1 MNAARSAARRNW
13 PRGLYEIRAGYY
25 LWRHP
30 DGRNFTL
37 GAMPLPH
44 AIHQAMQANA
54 HVLATKPSLL
64 DRLMGGTNTVAQLL
78 EKMPHAEN
86 KNTAK
91 SLRSLDKKITAAFG
105 ETACIAITTADCAT
119 VIEREAA
126 EVGARSGQAL
136 RSRLSVVF
144 KRAMGL
150 GWVESNP
157 AEATTNPRVQVVRGR
172 LTLDTYRLI
181 YEAAPQVNEWLQ
193 HAMRLA
199 IITGQDRKTIAGMTR
214 SMVSTIEGER
224 VLIVQR
230 SKTQATNKPVAIPL
244 RLRLDALGMTLDEA
258 LAHRTGVVSPFY
270 LHHVA
275 PHSNAEPGDPVF
287 LDRIS
292 KAFTDARKLACIP
305 DEAAPTFHE
314 LRSLSKRLYEK
325 QGNVDTRVLL
335 GHASERAANLYAD
348 PRGVEALLV
357 KIAV

>member
-1 MNAARSAARRNW
+1 MNAARSAKRRNW

-37 GAMPLPH
+37 GSMPLPH

-54 HVLATKPSLL
+54 HVLASKPSLL
-64 DRLMGGTNTVAQLL
+64 DRLTGGTNTVAQLL
-78 EKMPHAEN
+78 EEMPIAEN

-91 SLRSLDKKITAAFG
+91 TARSLDKKIVSVLGAMPVNTVSV
-105 ETACIAITTADCAT
+105 ADCAMC
-119 VIEREAA
+119 IEGEAA
-126 EVGARSGQAL
+126 QGKKRSAQAM
-136 RSRLSVVF
+136 RSRLMAAF
-144 KRAMGL
+144 NRAVNL
-150 GWVESNP
+150 GWTDTNP
-157 AEATTNPRVQVVRGR
+157 AEPTANPKAPVERGR
-172 LTLDTYRLI
+172 LTLETYRLI

-199 IITGQDRKTIAGMTR
+199 LITGQDRKTIAGLKR

-244 RLRLDALGMTLDEA
+244 RLRLDALAMTLEEA
-258 LAHRTGVVSPFY
+258 LAHRTGVVSPYY
-270 LHHVA
+270 LHHIN
-275 PHSNAEPGDPVF
+275 PHSNAKPGDPVF

-292 KAFTDARKLACIP
+292 KAFTDARRLAGIP
-305 DEAAPTFHE
+305 DEACPTFHE

-325 QGNVDTRVLL
+325 QGNVDTKALL
-335 GHASERAANLYAD
+335 GHASDRAANLYAD

-357 KIAV
+357 KIA

>member
-1 MNAARSAARRNW
+1 MNAARSAKRRNW

-54 HVLATKPSLL
+54 HVLASKPSLL
-64 DRLMGGTNTVAQLL
+64 DRLTGGTNTVAQLL
-78 EKMPHAEN
+78 EQMPHAEN

-91 SLRSLDKKITAAFG
+91 SLRSLDKKIARELGAMPVNTVSV
-105 ETACIAITTADCAT
+105 ADCARF
-119 VIEREAA
+119 IEDEAA
-126 EVGARSGQAL
+126 QGKSRSAQAL
-136 RSRLSVVF
+136 RSRLMAAF
-144 KRAMGL
+144 NRAVNL
-150 GWVESNP
+150 GWTDTNP
-157 AEATTNPRVQVVRGR
+157 AEPTANPKATVERGR
-172 LTLDTYRLI
+172 LTLETYRLI

-199 IITGQDRKTIAGMTR
+199 LITGQDRKTVAGLKR

-244 RLRLDALGMTLDEA
+244 RLRLDALGMTLEEA
-258 LAHRTGVVSPFY
+258 LAHRTGVVSPYY

-275 PHSNAEPGDPVF
+275 PHSNAKPGDPVF
-287 LDRIS
+287 LDRITKS
-292 KAFTDARKLACIP
+292 FTEARKLAGVP

-314 LRSLSKRLYEK
+314 LRSLSKRLYER
-325 QGNVDTRVLL
+325 QGGIDTKALL
-335 GHASERAANLYAD
+335 GHASDRAANLYAD

>member
-1 MNAARSAARRNW
+1 MNAARSAKRRNW
-13 PRGLYEIRAGYY
+13 PRGLYEIRPGYF

-37 GAMPLPH
+37 GAIPLPH

-64 DRLMGGTNTVAQLL
+64 DRLTGGTKTVAELL
-78 EKMPHAEN
+78 EQMKVSSSP
-86 KNTAK
+86 NTAK
-91 SLRSLDKKITAAFG
+91 SLRSLDKIIRSELGSSACLELTVSSIADLLERIAGEGKARTA
-105 ETACIAITTADCAT
+105 
-119 VIEREAA
+119 
-126 EVGARSGQAL
+126 QAV
-136 RSRLSVVF
+136 RSRLIKVCARGV
-144 KRAMGL
+144 RL
-150 GWVESNP
+150 GWLESNL
-157 AEATTNPRVQVVRGR
+157 AEATEAPSVEVKRGR
-172 LTLDTYRLI
+172 LTLETYRAI

-199 IITGQDRKTIAGMTR
+199 IITGQDRKTVAGLKR

-224 VLIVQR
+224 VLVVQR

-244 RLRLDALGMTLDEA
+244 RLRLDALAMTLEEA
-258 LAHRTGVVSPFY
+258 LAHRTGVVSPYY

-275 PHSNAEPGDPVF
+275 PHSNAKPGDPVF
-287 LDRIS
+287 LDRITKS
-292 KAFTDARKLACIP
+292 FTEARKLAGVP

-314 LRSLSKRLYEK
+314 LRSLSKRLYER
-325 QGNVDTRVLL
+325 QGGIDTKALL
-335 GHASERAANLYAD
+335 GHASDRAANLYAD